1 MAHKTKKQI
10 VQRILQLIESQPRTI
25 NELAESVGSN
35 WDTVYKALTM
45 LKSIGLVQEVEE
57 SSKRMFKKKEGTS
70 IIRRPDTLFGVPISK
85 ECENL
90 CYSLFIKVKEKW
102 TQKTKNPPNKTQ
114 MQKVVA
120 EIADNIKM
128 PVEIPRGWY
137 LFGQVCVLE
146 YDPNKEYE
154 TEFKGNIPKLNEEL
168 DKAVEIYSKYSNTLG
183 VLFEQYQRKNKTL
196 YLARLKLSQVLDCR
210 IEQKDKPVISS
221 LLYSLVMNFPE
232 KEDNKDVT
240 SVLNSYVSIIN
251 QILMEKDE
259 KSLED
264 LHMLIEDSFISLW
277 ELMATYNLFNDL
289 VSGNYGYEYN
299 TLKDYFNPRVET
311 LMALCKEYLE
321 ELNGTLLPKHI
332 DKDSKL
338 FKLMGSMKEL
348 STEEKKKREKELERI
363 REEEGEEGL
372 QKFLLKK
379 FGLD

>member
-1 MAHKTKKQI
+1 MPRKTRKQI
-10 VQRILQLIESQPRTI
+10 IQNVLQLIEAKPSTV
-25 NELAESVGSN
+25 NELAESLGSN
-35 WDTVYKALTM
+35 WDTVYKALTL
-45 LKSIGLVQEVEE
+45 LKSVGLVEELEE
-57 SSKRMFKKKEGTS
+57 SNKKVFKKKEGTS
-70 IIRRPDTLFGVPISK
+70 VIRRTDTLFGIPISK
-85 ECENL
+85 ECEDL
-90 CYSLFIKVKEKW
+90 CYYLFIKVKEKW
-102 TQKTKNPPNKTQ
+102 VQKTKNPPNKTQ
-114 MQKVVA
+114 MQKVIA

-154 TEFKGNIPKLNEEL
+154 TEFEGNIPKLNEEL
-168 DKAVEIYSKYSNTLG
+168 DKAVEIYSKYNNTLG

-196 YLARLKLSQVLDCR
+196 YLARLKLSQVLDYK
-210 IEQKDKPVISS
+210 IDQKAKPIISS
-221 LLYSLVMNFPE
+221 LLYSFAMNFPE
-232 KEDNKDVT
+232 KEDNKAVT

-251 QILMEKDE
+251 QILIEKDE
-259 KSLED
+259 KDLET

-311 LMALCKEYLE
+311 LTALCKEYLE

-338 FKLMGSMKEL
+338 FKLMGSVKEL
-348 STEEKKKREKELERI
+348 SPEEKKEREKELERI